1 MTISQKAAGDEP
13 SADDWNL
20 FIPTWSLKTSDETVN
35 NSATLQNDDALFG
48 AVAASATYLLR
59 CHIVQNSGATPGFK
73 LSVSL
78 PSGATWYP
86 GKFICGSA
94 VANQQFGVMS
104 TAAISGITGA
114 AANSVVDFEAAIVI
128 STTAGSAQLQWAQN
142 TANGSDTIVR
152 AGSWLHLE
160 RVA

>member
-1 MTISQKAAGDEP
+1 MTFAAGDTP
-13 SADDWNL
+13 TADQLNRLEAVWA
-20 FIPTWSLKTSDETVN
+20 LKTADETVN
-35 NSATLQNDDALFG
+35 NSAALQADDILFG
-48 AVAASATYLLR
+48 SVAASATYLLR

-73 LSVSL
+73 LDITL

-94 VANQQFGVMS
+94 VANQQFGVMA

-114 AANSVVDFEAAIVI
+114 AANSVVDFEAAITI
-128 STTAGSAQLQWAQN
+128 STTAGAAALRWAQN
-142 TANGSDTIVR
+142 TANVSDTIVR